1 MRGMSV
7 ASSPSPMMVTPPQPN
22 DGFRW
27 VQLAS
32 GPALVCEPLEPFV
45 RHFFTTR
52 LWRLGARPPDVRDG
66 WDEIAAAAGI
76 GIEQLRRLHQ
86 VHGCDVA
93 VYRKGDAPPLDT
105 PRADIVLT
113 DDDSLA
119 VAVQTADC
127 LPVLIVDRTTRAVAA
142 AHAGWRGLVMSVPS
156 VAVDRMATVFG
167 SRRADLLAAVGP
179 AIGACCYEVGE
190 DVRARFEEQGFPRER
205 IERSFRTAPAAWP
218 NNPPMSS
225 LRRERR
231 PNHWFFDSWST
242 VREQLISAGVHADHI
257 FGAELCTA
265 SHESVFCSYRRDGA
279 IAGRLAGVVRSSC
292 SSAMRP

>member
-1 MRGMSV
+1 
-7 ASSPSPMMVTPPQPN
+7 
-22 DGFRW
+22 

-32 GPALVCEPLEPFV
+32 GPALVCERLEPFV

-52 LWRLGARPPDVRDG
+52 SWRLGERKSDVRDG
-66 WDEIAAAAGI
+66 WVEIAEGAGV

-93 VYRKGDAPPLDT
+93 VYRTGDAPPLDP

-127 LPVLIVDRTTRAVAA
+127 LPVLIVDRKTRAVAA
-142 AHAGWRGLVMSVPS
+142 AHAGWRGLVMNVPS
-156 VAVDRMATVFG
+156 VAVDRMVAVFG
-167 SRRADLLAAVGP
+167 SRRTDLLVAVGP

-190 DVRARFEEQGFPRER
+190 DVRRRFEEQGFPREQ
-205 IERSFRTAPAAWP
+205 IERSFRTAPAVWAD
-218 NNPPMSS
+218 NPPMPS
-225 LRRERR
+225 LPRERR
-231 PNHWFFDSWST
+231 PQHWFFDSWST
-242 VREQLISAGVHADHI
+242 VHDQLISAGVHADHI
-257 FGAELCTA
+257 FGSALCTA

-279 IAGRLAGVVRSSC
+279 IAGRLAGVIRSSC
-292 SSAMRP
+292 SSATRP